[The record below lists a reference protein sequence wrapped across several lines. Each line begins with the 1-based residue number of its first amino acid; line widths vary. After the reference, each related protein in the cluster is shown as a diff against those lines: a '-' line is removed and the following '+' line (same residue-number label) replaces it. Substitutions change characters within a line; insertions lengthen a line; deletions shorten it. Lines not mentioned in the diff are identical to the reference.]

1 MSDPTDPRRRHDFV
15 LLFDVTDGNPN
26 GDPDA
31 GNLPRTDPETRQ
43 GLVTDV
49 ALKRKVRNFVSTSSL
64 SEQDELRS
72 ARNKIFVEHHGVL
85 NEKIRRAYL
94 ELGMATGT
102 PVVETVP
109 DALLEPLQTVREI
122 LPEAFT
128 FDEVASTITYSGEL
142 SADELRV
149 VFDGTDEDFDSS
161 LRSFLESVAKKSGKP
176 DKSRT
181 NAERAKAWMCK
192 NFFDIRM
199 FGAVMSTGL
208 NAGQVRGPTQLTF
221 ARSVDPVLP
230 QDLSIT
236 RVAVTDA
243 RDREKLRTIGRKAM
257 VPYGL
262 YVTRGFFNPNLAADT
277 GADRADLEL
286 FWQALLNM
294 WELDRSA
301 SRGFMAPRGL
311 YVFTHD
317 SVLGN
322 APTHT
327 LFERI
332 TIKKHSDV
340 ATPRAFRDYDVVI
353 DEGVPKGIKLT
364 KMLG

>member
-1 MSDPTDPRRRHDFV
+1 MSDPTDPRRRHDFILV
-15 LLFDVTDGNPN
+15 FDVTDGNPN

-49 ALKRKVRNFVSTSSL
+49 ALKRKVRNFVVTSSL
-64 SEQDELRS
+64 GEQDASRQ

-102 PVVETVP
+102 PVTETVP
-109 DALLEPLQTVREI
+109 DALLTSLQLAKEALPDAFI
-122 LPEAFT
+122 L
-128 FDEVASTITYSGEL
+128 DDSSSTLTYSGEL
-142 SADELRV
+142 SADELNTA
-149 VFDGTDEDFDSS
+149 FDELDVDLDVSA
-161 LRSFLESVAKKSGKP
+161 RAFLESVVKKSGKP

-181 NAERAKAWMCK
+181 NAERARAWMCL
-192 NFFDIRM
+192 NFFDVRM

-236 RVAVTDA
+236 RVAVTDI
-243 RDREKLRTIGRKAM
+243 RDKEKLQTIGRKAI

-262 YVTRGFFNPNLAADT
+262 YVARGFFNPNLAADT
-277 GADRADLEL
+277 GADRDDLEL
-286 FWQALLNM
+286 FWKALLNM

-311 YVFTHD
+311 YIFTHD
-317 SVLGN
+317 HNLGN

-332 TIKKHSDV
+332 VITKHEDV
-340 ATPRAFRDYDVVI
+340 GAPRTFQDYDVVV
-353 DEGVPKGIKLT
+353 DKEVPKGITLT
-364 KMLG
+364 RMLG